1 MAAFRIA
8 AQMIAHQAVE
18 AVEVFPHVCRASR
31 NIYPRCRSK
40 PEHRLRPVQ
49 YGQQALQRFRIE
61 STTHFD
67 PAPASQLN
75 KQNTVAPG
83 IVAAIPRRG
92 GNHFDGN
99 KSSSSQLPST
109 MHALT
114 IFIKRL
120 YRQASLMAKSSPQQ
134 STRFKLRNQGLNLGQ
149 TTSPVLHSHFAHSY
163 SAPLNEEREQG
174 GLLGRIRMLTPV
186 FHPNFGDVSVCT
198 GDFWAASEGLDDLM
212 IRIGRMIAYQEYNTK
227 SPLNGLASKWAA
239 QNVQLLPI
247 DPRGIAPPSRDLAEA
262 QMLSAEHAPDA
273 N

>member
-8 AQMIAHQAVE
+8 AQMIAYQAVE
-18 AVEVFPHVCRASR
+18 AIEILPHVCRAGC
-31 NIYPRCRSK
+31 NIYPRRRSK

-49 YGQQALQRFRIE
+49 YGQQALQCFRIE

-67 PAPASQLN
+67 SAPPLQLN

-114 IFIKRL
+114 IFIERP

-134 STRFKLRNQGLNLGQ
+134 STRFKLRNQRLNLGK
-149 TTSPVLHSHFAHSY
+149 TTSPVLHSHFAHRS
-163 SAPLNEEREQG
+163 SAPLNAAQEQSALLRRIRHFGLFANRRRRAALERCRS
-174 GLLGRIRMLTPV
+174 LLGLAERADPQEPPSLRCPTCSGIMLVVERLTYGQLYFRPSLTPAE
-186 FHPNFGDVSVCT
+186 PRRS
-198 GDFWAASEGLDDLM
+198 ADD
-212 IRIGRMIAYQEYNTK
+212 T
-227 SPLNGLASKWAA
+227 S
-239 QNVQLLPI
+239 
-247 DPRGIAPPSRDLAEA
+247 
-262 QMLSAEHAPDA
+262 
-273 N
+273 